1 MRSYFGGLT
10 CVDWSPDGKY
20 VVVGGQDDLITIWSF
35 TAQAVICRG
44 QGHKSWTSVVR
55 FDPFVYPA
63 SACNGNSMPGDCTSI
78 AEEGDRDRALSQNI
92 NQPDGG
98 ILPSTANGESSSF
111 RTYR

>member
-55 FDPFVYPA
+55 FDPFVYSP
-63 SACNGNSMPGDCTSI
+63 SMCCNGTTAESNPAPMNGTSHQHHHSPPSALESNSI
-78 AEEGDRDRALSQNI
+78 
-92 NQPDGG
+92 
-98 ILPSTANGESSSF
+98 F